1 MKNCTLSKWFINI
14 ILWLLFWALFFIYT
28 WQNKD
33 NLIICSSDT
42 KKVELCKTHLEK
54 WIFDYI
60 IPKNDVEKI
69 NTTIVLSNWS
79 KTYDFFDKYI
89 SFIGFWLWIIAI
101 LLVFLLNWLKFVIW
115 LWKYKIINAINLFII
130 YFLVFL
136 LWLNFLYWE
145 PRFTEI
151 WVASSQFFWH
161 SITLISFYYLLII
174 FVILILHIFINLF
187 SNKKENEKTN

>member
-1 MKNCTLSKWFINI
+1 MKTCILSKWYINI
-14 ILWLLFWALFFIYT
+14 ILWILFWVLFFSYT
-28 WQNKD
+28 TLNKE
-33 NLIICSSDT
+33 NLLNCSTDT
-42 KKVELCKTHLEK
+42 KKIELCKSHIEK
-54 WIFDYI
+54 WFLDYI
-60 IPKNDVEKI
+60 VPKNDSEKI
-69 NTTIVLSNWS
+69 DTGLVLYSWS
-79 KTYDFFDKYI
+79 KTYNFFDKYI

-161 SITLISFYYLLII
+161 SISLISFYYIITIFLMLII
-174 FVILILHIFINLF
+174 YTLINLF
-187 SNKKENEKTN
+187 SNKKENEKNN